1 MILTSEDVEE
11 IVRILDAS
19 FVDELRLETKRFRV
33 ILRRGDAGW
42 AQETRT
48 LAPEHAP
55 ASATAETV
63 AEAGAGKDAPAA
75 AEAGAPVETQLVGT
89 FYRAP
94 NPGAPPFVEVGSRVE
109 PDTVVGIVEAMK
121 LMNSVHAG
129 MRGTVVAIC
138 TDNGQFVE
146 RGHVLMRVRQD
157 DA

>member
-1 MILTSEDVEE
+1 MSLTSEDVEE

-42 AQETRT
+42 TQETRT
-48 LAPEHAP
+48 LAPEHATP
-55 ASATAETV
+55 SAIA
-63 AEAGAGKDAPAA
+63 DAPAEAVAGEAPPA
-75 AEAGAPVETQLVGT
+75 AAKAGAPVETQLVGT

-129 MRGTVVAIC
+129 MRGTVLEIC

-146 RGHVLMRVRQD
+146 RGHVLMRVRRE